1 MILEV
6 LGSKIRLS
14 EGDAG
19 RAFDAEPWSRC
30 VRPDGPHD
38 GEVNLHG
45 DARSAEIG
53 ITRRG
58 IELARGRLHVW
69 HAAGVSLPSGQV
81 VALVGPSGS
90 GKTTAAGLLASSGWG
105 YVTDEALGIRLDGT
119 VVPYPKPLAVVGST
133 GKTLVG
139 PDELGLGRHPREL
152 TLAAIVLLD
161 RRHDETRPSLT
172 RVSVLEGALGLIAQ
186 SSGLVSPPY
195 PLRSTLR
202 LISRCGGIHR
212 LAYRDISSALELL
225 RDLVRDDA
233 FPPRDNPESW
243 VPIECSEN
251 GHPAALAIG
260 QVARAPFAD
269 AVATDEEVL
278 VLRDSVPVL
287 MAGIGAS
294 IWRAATT
301 PMPIREVLDHLRR
314 THGDHPLASD
324 LAGAAIDQLAG
335 AGVLLRGQAVSRDE
349 PS

>member
-1 MILEV
+1 M
-6 LGSKIRLS
+6 
-14 EGDAG
+14 
-19 RAFDAEPWSRC
+19 
-30 VRPDGPHD
+30 
-38 GEVNLHG
+38 
-45 DARSAEIG
+45 
-53 ITRRG
+53 
-58 IELARGRLHVW
+58 
-69 HAAGVSLPSGQV
+69 
-81 VALVGPSGS
+81 
-90 GKTTAAGLLASSGWG
+90 
-105 YVTDEALGIRLDGT
+105 
-119 VVPYPKPLAVVGST
+119 
-133 GKTLVG
+133 
-139 PDELGLGRHPREL
+139 
-152 TLAAIVLLD
+152 
-161 RRHDETRPSLT
+161 
-172 RVSVLEGALGLIAQ
+172 
-186 SSGLVSPPY
+186 
-195 PLRSTLR
+195 
-202 LISRCGGIHR
+202 
-212 LAYRDISSALELL
+212 
-225 RDLVRDDA
+225 VRDDA